1 MQWVSTDRRNLI
13 TQTLSANDFLSFVC
27 EKLDSVTAHSFIA
40 KNRSKYL
47 KKLKEELSQNEVMV
61 LVDFAENRSFLV
73 QDEVQ
78 SYHWNS
84 QQCTLHP
91 VVIYYKHINQIVEQ
105 SLCIISDYLTHDVS
119 FVYKVKS
126 ESINFI
132 RQKVNPEIKKVHY
145 FSDGCA
151 GQYKNKKHFLNL
163 CLHKIDFKVDCFWNF
178 FATSHGKSPCDGIGG
193 TVKRL
198 ATKTSLQRPIDN
210 QILTTSK

>member
-1 MQWVSTDRRNLI
+1 MQWVTTYD
-13 TQTLSANDFLSFVC
+13 
-27 EKLDSVTAHSFIA
+27 
-40 KNRSKYL
+40 
-47 KKLKEELSQNEVMV
+47 QNH
-61 LVDFAENRSFLV
+61 NFLV

-91 VVIYYKHINQIVEQ
+91 VVIYYKHVNQVVEQ
-105 SLCIISDYLTHDVS
+105 SLCIISDDFIHDVS
-119 FVYKVKS
+119 FVYKVMS

-132 RQKVNPEIKKVHY
+132 KQKVNPEIEKVHY

-163 CLHKIDFKVDCFWNF
+163 CLQKMDFNVDCVWNF
-178 FATSHGKSPCDGIGG
+178 FGTSHGKSPCNCTGG

-198 ATKTSLQRPIDN
+198 ATKACRGLLI
-210 QILTTSK
+210 IKF